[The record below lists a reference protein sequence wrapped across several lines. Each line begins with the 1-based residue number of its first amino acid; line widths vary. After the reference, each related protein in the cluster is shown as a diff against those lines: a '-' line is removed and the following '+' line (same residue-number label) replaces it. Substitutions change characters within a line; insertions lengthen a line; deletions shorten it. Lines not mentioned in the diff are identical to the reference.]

1 MTIANYAL
9 LSITRKLGAHYII
22 KEGDSTHLTDD
33 VLAICLP
40 FGNSNTD
47 CIKLKY
53 YDSKYYFSI
62 IKIFTDQEGIGIIC
76 PFDSISEII
85 EENLRNVREILNFL
99 DRKMNYKSQ
108 LLSIIS
114 SVNMNKH
121 VILEINNIQ
130 SAIISLLINKKIFIL
145 DHSFQIFSL
154 IYSLMDML
162 PPKFHKFLDFTINST
177 SYAENVNIMALQYSK
192 ELFFQLDSLN
202 QEKNTLIDIQNS
214 RCFGIYSSPL
224 ITDVLRYMKNNSE
237 QKAKELMEILEYLVF
252 ENKNIATK
260 VSDIPK
266 KYKVSKV
273 DLKLIDHIKLN
284 LLDLPQKR
292 NLFEEL
298 IK

>member
-1 MTIANYAL
+1 MVIANYGL

-53 YDSKYYFSI
+53 YDKKYYFSI
-62 IKIFTDQEGIGIIC
+62 IKVFTDQEGIGIVC
-76 PFDSISEII
+76 FFDSISEII
-85 EENLRNVREILNFL
+85 EENFRNLIEILNIL

-114 SVNMNKH
+114 SLTMNKH
-121 VILEINNIQ
+121 LILEIDNIQ

-162 PPKFHKFLDFTINST
+162 PLKFHKLLDFTINST
-177 SYAENVNIMALQYSK
+177 SYAENINIMALQYSE

-224 ITDVLRYMKNNSE
+224 ITEVLIHMKNNSKE
-237 QKAKELMEILEYLVF
+237 KAKELMEILEYLVF